1 MALGPTTHRMKADTS
16 FARRPHWAWDIVLAL
31 GAAGCAMAFA
41 ASLHAFPPAP
51 HQTLHGMVR
60 DEQGNPLNL
69 PKASVVLETPGGA
82 AVTAAIRTTTD
93 VDGNYEILAPM
104 DSGVTGA
111 RYKPSAMFPAVA
123 FRLKVR
129 VGNVTYLPIEMSGVN
144 GLVAE
149 PGKTARVDLTLGEDA
164 DGDGIPDAWERTLLA
179 ATGKPGGLGAIRPN
193 DDDDGDGISN
203 LNEYLAGT
211 YAFDPAD
218 GFVLQAKG
226 VRDGRS
232 ELEFLGLRGRTY
244 TVEASADMAGWKA
257 VTFSLAG
264 DAAGTPER
272 DRYLADDV
280 KPLRVRVGPGSAPE
294 DRRFFRVKV
303 H

>member
-1 MALGPTTHRMKADTS
+1 MKDESFLSCRAFLAGDILLGVGI
-16 FARRPHWAWDIVLAL
+16 AWCVLAPV
-31 GAAGCAMAFA
+31 AA
-41 ASLHAFPPAP
+41 LLAFPPAP
-51 HQTLHGMVR
+51 HQTLHGTVR
-60 DEQGNPLNL
+60 DEQGNPLSL
-69 PKASVVLETPGGA
+69 PKATVVLETPGGA
-82 AVTAAIRTTTD
+82 PVTAAIRTTTD

-104 DSGVTGA
+104 DSGVTSS

-164 DGDGIPDAWERTLLA
+164 DGDGMPDAWERTLMA
-179 ATGKPGGLGAIRPN
+179 ASGRGGTIGDVKPHT
-193 DDDDGDGISN
+193 DDDGDGISN

-211 YAFDPAD
+211 YAFDPGD
-218 GFVLQAKG
+218 GFVVTAKG
-226 VRDGRS
+226 VQDGRS

-244 TVEASADMAGWKA
+244 TVEASADMTGWKA
-257 VTFSLAG
+257 VRFGVAG
-264 DAAGTPER
+264 EAANTPER
-272 DRYLADDV
+272 DRYMADDV
-280 KPLRVRVGPGSAPE
+280 KPVRVRVGPGTAGE